1 MYKKSKFNNT
11 IKMND
16 GTVILHN
23 PVKGSVLK
31 INNQNY
37 VDKYNN
43 YPMIEIDDIN
53 YFEDLKKCGFII
65 KDQVDED
72 HMLEFLLRNERI
84 HYDTTLVVTRNCN
97 FECPYCYEGHEN
109 KVMEWETYEEI
120 LNYFKNIATY
130 NSNIKSIISFFGGEP
145 LLEVDNI
152 IKFME
157 KVNKEIKPISPT
169 INWVGHITTNAFT
182 LDIETFKKLL
192 NSGIKSF
199 QITLDG
205 LEKSHNKTRILKNGE
220 GTWKKISE
228 NLLNMKEIKDY
239 FTVQIRTN
247 YTANMLSEIEEYLSY
262 IKDNFR
268 DPRFNIYLESAKDFN
283 DTKNL
288 NYVLDNDSQDEK
300 IAYITKELGLTNHAY
315 YNFIQMFGLNCYAS
329 SPKSLVV
336 DYDGRIRKCTLQLDN
351 NDDNNLGSFKN
362 LDLNKLSKWT
372 SYPIL
377 DDCKYC
383 IALEVCYA
391 RKCPVIF
398 KEGLIDSSYCQSIR
412 NTYINA
418 VKYIYGN

>member
-1 MYKKSKFNNT
+1 MYKKSKFNNI
-11 IKMND
+11 IKLND
-16 GTVILHN
+16 GSVILHN
-23 PVKGSVLK
+23 PVKDSVLK
-31 INNQNY
+31 INNQSY
-37 VDKYNN
+37 VDKYND
-43 YPMIEIDDIN
+43 YPMIEIDDTD

-65 KDQVDED
+65 DSQVDEA
-72 HMLEFLLRNERI
+72 HMLEYLIRNERI

-97 FECPYCYEGHEN
+97 FKCPYCYEKHEN
-109 KVMEWETYEEI
+109 KVMEWETYAEI
-120 LNYFKNIATY
+120 LNYFKNIASN

-152 IKFME
+152 IKFMG
-157 KVNKEIKPISPT
+157 KVNTEIKPISPT

-192 NSGIKSF
+192 NCGIKSF
-199 QITLDG
+199 QITVDG
-205 LEKSHNKTRILKNGE
+205 LEKTHNKTRILKNGE
-220 GTWKKISE
+220 GTWKKITD
-228 NLLNMKEIKDY
+228 NLLNVKEIKDD

-247 YTANMLSEIEEYLSY
+247 YTTNMLSEIEEYLNY
-262 IKDNFR
+262 IKDNFK

-288 NYVLDNDSQDEK
+288 NYVLNQDTQDEK
-300 IAYITKELGLTNHAY
+300 IAYITKKLGLRNYAF

-329 SPKSLVV
+329 SPRSLVV
-336 DYDGRIRKCTLQLDN
+336 DYDGKIRKCTLQLDN
-351 NDDNNLGSFKN
+351 NDDNSLGSFKN

-372 SYPIL
+372 SYPIM
-377 DDCKYC
+377 DDCNNC

-398 KEGLIDSSYCQSIR
+398 KEGVIDNSYCQSIR